1 MARSLAFINNK
12 GGVGKTTLLC
22 NMAHHLSVEEGARVL
37 VIDLDP
43 QCNASQLLLTTD
55 QWAELYEDS
64 AKTNEANTVL
74 HALTHIRRG
83 DSQVLTDFE
92 PLASK
97 RFGVDVLA
105 GHPSMALLEDRLS
118 SSWEDL
124 ARGDLGGARRSHW
137 VRQMVSAVDYDYVL
151 IDAGPSLGALNR
163 TVLLGSD
170 LFITPTSADMFSLF
184 ALDNIGEWYRAWLRT
199 YTNGMQVVA
208 EEFEDEVVALGL
220 DPVNPKPP
228 TAYLGYTIQQYV
240 TKAMRDG
247 ERRNTNAYDHYSK
260 QIPAKAKRLAERV
273 GFPRSSDLLNLGR
286 VPYMFAMIPLA
297 QASHAPIFTL
307 TTEDGLR
314 GAQISQRA
322 RYSEQLFEIGE
333 ALQLRLKDEVT
344 R

>member
-1 MARSLAFINNK
+1 MNNK

-22 NMAHHLSVEEGARVL
+22 NMAHHLATAEDARVL
-37 VIDLDP
+37 VVDLDP
-43 QCNASQLLLTTD
+43 QCNASQLLLTPQ
-55 QWAELYEDS
+55 QWDALYEDTS
-64 AKTNEANTVL
+64 KTNEANTIL

-83 DSQVLTDFE
+83 DSQVLTDYQ
-92 PLASK
+92 PLRSE

-137 VRQMVSAVDYDYVL
+137 VRQIVNKSDYDYVL

-170 LFITPTSADMFSLF
+170 LFLTPTSADMFSLF

-199 YTNGMQVVA
+199 YTNGMQIVS
-208 EEFEDEVVALGL
+208 EEFEEDVIALGI
-220 DPVNPKPP
+220 DPANPRPQ

-247 ERRNTNAYDHYSK
+247 ERRRTNAYDHYRK
-260 QIPAKAKRLAERV
+260 QIPAKAKRLSERV
-273 GFPRSSDLLNLGR
+273 GFPRTVSQLDLGL

-297 QASHAPIFTL
+297 QASHAPISTL

-314 GAQISQRA
+314 GAQINQRA
-322 RYSEQLFEIGE
+322 RYSEQILEIGE
-333 ALQLRLKDEVT
+333 ALQRSLAEEADD
-344 R
+344 